1 MKMSGPELYLGK
13 VMHHRLRPAVNR
25 FTYPVYFCRL
35 PLRQLD
41 AVQNRVFWLNR
52 FNLLSFHF
60 ADHGARDGSHPLA
73 WIEAQLA
80 AAGIVAEGEIVL
92 HCFPRVLGYVFNPVS
107 FWFCRNRAGQTM
119 AVLAEVNNT
128 FGERHAYLL
137 HHPDGRPLED
147 GEVLTAAKRLH
158 VSPFCAVEGGYRFRF
173 FSKAQSALVRIDY
186 ADAEGDLIYTAV
198 SGQLAPWTVP
208 ALLKAFFGYPWMT
221 LGVIARI
228 HWQAVKL
235 IAKRVPFFGK
245 RPPSRPLNPL
255 QENPS

>member
-1 MKMSGPELYLGK
+1 MNTPQLFLGK

-25 FTYPVYFCRL
+25 FVYPVYFCRL
-35 PLRQLD
+35 PLRRLES
-41 AVQNRVFWLNR
+41 AANRVFSLNR

-60 ADHGARDGSHPLA
+60 ADHGVRDGSHPLA

-80 AAGIVAEGEIVL
+80 AAGIVADGEIVL
-92 HCFPRVLGYVFNPVS
+92 QSFPRVLGYVFNPVS
-107 FWFCRNRAGQTM
+107 FWFCHDAAGQLK

-128 FGERHAYLL
+128 FGAHHHYWL
-137 HHPDGRPLED
+137 HHPDGCPLAD
-147 GEVLTAAKRLH
+147 GEVLNATKRLH

-173 FSKAQSALVRIDY
+173 FNKAQSALVRIDY

-198 SGQLAPWTVP
+198 SGQQAPWTVP

-221 LGVIARI
+221 LGVIVRI
-228 HWQAVKL
+228 HWQAIKL

-245 RPPSRPLNPL
+245 RPPSRTLNPL

>member
-1 MKMSGPELYLGK
+1 MNAPQLFLGK

-25 FTYPVYFCRL
+25 FVYPVYFCRL
-35 PLRQLD
+35 PLRRLES
-41 AVQNRVFWLNR
+41 AANRVFSLNR

-80 AAGIVAEGEIVL
+80 AAGIVADGEIVL
-92 HCFPRVLGYVFNPVS
+92 QCFPRVLGYVFNPVS
-107 FWFCRNRAGQTM
+107 FWFCNNRAGETL

-128 FGERHAYLL
+128 FGDRHTYLL
-137 HHPDGRPLED
+137 HHPDGHPFKD
-147 GEVLTAAKRLH
+147 GEVLTATKQLH
-158 VSPFCAVEGGYRFRF
+158 VSPFCAVEGGYRFLF
-173 FSKAQSALVRIDY
+173 FSKAQSVLVRIDY

-198 SGQLAPWTVP
+198 SGQLVPWSVP

-221 LGVIARI
+221 LGVFARI
-228 HWQAVKL
+228 HWQAIKL

-245 RPPSRPLNPL
+245 TPPKALNPL